1 MTYFIWESNRRVT
14 EGEARASILGRED
27 DVTVV
32 TVEFAGVATKGPGKT
47 LSGARNHRRVVPSR
61 PGGYAISAQ
70 MTRACFLVID
80 MRYPGT
86 ISTRKLVIETALMN
100 VITAYSPEEAIETL
114 ERFRNVDGI
123 VLDTEVEGM
132 SCGDLI
138 RRLRA
143 VRADL
148 PIVTVSPS
156 GNDRCG
162 AEDYHCS
169 SYDPKDLLEQL
180 KKICPGESR
189 RAESENEK

>member
-1 MTYFIWESNRRVT
+1 M
-14 EGEARASILGRED
+14 
-27 DVTVV
+27 
-32 TVEFAGVATKGPGKT
+32 
-47 LSGARNHRRVVPSR
+47 
-61 PGGYAISAQ
+61 
-70 MTRACFLVID
+70 
-80 MRYPGT
+80 
-86 ISTRKLVIETALMN
+86 IETALMN